1 MLIYLEINILFLL
14 LLHKLIKEYGKQY
27 GNQLERWNY
36 N

>member
-14 LLHKLIKEYGKQY
+14 LLHKLIKEYG
-27 GNQLERWNY
+27 NQLERWNY